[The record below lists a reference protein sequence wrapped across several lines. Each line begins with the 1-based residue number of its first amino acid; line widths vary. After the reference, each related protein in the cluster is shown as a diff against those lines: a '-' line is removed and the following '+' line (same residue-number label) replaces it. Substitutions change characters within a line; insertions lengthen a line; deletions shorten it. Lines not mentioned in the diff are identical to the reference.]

1 MALFMP
7 ESNWEAPT
15 VFPDLKQARMIG
27 LDTETRDPDLTTMGP
42 SCKRGGGYIIGVS
55 VATDDGFK
63 AYYPVRHEGGGNLD
77 APNVFA
83 WLRDVL
89 SSDTPKVGANIIYD
103 LEWLRTEG
111 IEVRGPKYDVQV
123 AEPLL
128 DESRRTYKLDAL
140 AESYLGVHKNEDLL
154 NQAAEAMGIP
164 KSKVK
169 ENLWRMHAKYV
180 GPYGEDDALLA
191 LQVFNLQLPR
201 INEEELQEVFK
212 LETRVTEVLLA
223 MRDKGIP
230 IDLDRAIQIRDKL
243 HKEQRQIEHQLCQVA
258 GRELDVWSGTDI
270 SEACNRLGLYYPK
283 TEKGNPSFEAEF
295 LEESSSEEFFRLLL
309 LARQL
314 DRGGSV
320 FIQKKIIEMQVG
332 GRIYPTFRQV
342 RSDDGGTR
350 SGRFASANPNMQQ
363 VPARNPYL
371 APLIR
376 SIFVPEHGCQWGVF
390 DYSQQEPRVTVHYA
404 NRRGFTGANRALEQY
419 ISNPATDYHQLVADM
434 AGINRKQAKTLNLGL
449 AYGMGKKKMSGQLGL
464 SIEDTTELY
473 DKYHGNV
480 PFIKL
485 LGDECMR
492 VANDRGYIKTILG
505 RRRRFDLFG
514 PRKWT
519 EGVVPLP
526 KTQALEKFG
535 APVVRYFVHKA
546 MNSLI
551 QGSSADMIK
560 KAMVDLYDEGIISHI
575 TIHDELDNSIESM
588 KQARII
594 RDMMLCSVKIDVPL
608 KVDVELGPSWGEAK
622 EVSIDEV

>member
-7 ESNWEAPT
+7 ESNWETPT
-15 VFPDLKQARMIG
+15 VFPDLKQAKMIG

-63 AYYPVRHEGGGNLD
+63 AYYPVRHDGGGNLD

-83 WLRDVL
+83 WLKDVL
-89 SSDTPKVGANIIYD
+89 SSDVPKVGANIIYD

-111 IEVRGPKYDVQV
+111 IEVRGPKYDIQV

-169 ENLWRMHAKYV
+169 ENLWRMPAKYV

-201 INEEELQEVFK
+201 IAEEGLGEVFE

-526 KTQALEKFG
+526 KAQALEKFG

-594 RDMMLCSVKIDVPL
+594 RDTMLCCVKIDVPL